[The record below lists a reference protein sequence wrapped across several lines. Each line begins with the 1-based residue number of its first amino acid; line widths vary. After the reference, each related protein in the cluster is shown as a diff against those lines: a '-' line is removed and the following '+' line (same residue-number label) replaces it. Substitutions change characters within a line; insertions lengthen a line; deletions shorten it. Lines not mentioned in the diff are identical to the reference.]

1 MGTLC
6 DTDLVRGEGPLHLPT
21 DLVLASDKAPD
32 SDGPPARIAGRLASE
47 GLTRMRRDTRG
58 RDPLELAALWAPAG
72 STS

>member
-47 GLTRMRRDTRG
+47 GLAGVRLDAHGRG
-58 RDPLELAALWAPAG
+58 SPE
-72 STS
+72 